1 MTLQGKYLEI
11 FELVFM
17 QSLGKMLCFIL
28 QCVRF
33 YPNSLENARL
43 FFQLYFVYDLQFNQS
58 KTMKSLAF
66 AEFSHF
72 HKCCISCLW
81 DSQLHLHCDKHDE
94 WRSQAW
100 QTPSMLATPSTFP
113 FHLRRH
119 VGCKYVRV
127 MLS

>member
-72 HKCCISCLW
+72 HKCCISCL
-81 DSQLHLHCDKHDE
+81 
-94 WRSQAW
+94 
-100 QTPSMLATPSTFP
+100 
-113 FHLRRH
+113 
-119 VGCKYVRV
+119 
-127 MLS
+127 